1 MQGKGSAVK
10 ERAPSTRRPR
20 RTPKERPRPQQTAP
34 LEPAEDPIK
43 GTAVKER
50 APSQRRRSGKAA
62 PPPAPERARQQQT
75 APLEPAEDPIKGTAV
90 KERAPSQRRPVKGG
104 KNARA

>member
-1 MQGKGSAVK
+1 MQGKGSGVK

-43 GTAVKER
+43 GTAVR
-50 APSQRRRSGKAA
+50 SRRPRR
-62 PPPAPERARQQQT
+62 PAPAGGIAAGART
-75 APLEPAEDPIKGTAV
+75 GAAAADGSA
-90 KERAPSQRRPVKGG
+90 
-104 KNARA
+104 